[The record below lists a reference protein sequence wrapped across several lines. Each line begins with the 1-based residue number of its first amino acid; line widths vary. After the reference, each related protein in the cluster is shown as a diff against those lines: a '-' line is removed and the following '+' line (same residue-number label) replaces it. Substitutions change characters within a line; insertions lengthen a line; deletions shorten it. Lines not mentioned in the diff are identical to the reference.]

1 MDTFGDRAMN
11 NPTSR
16 FAEVPAVRVFA
27 GVGRLLKS
35 HTAHRPSSR
44 ASGLEEY

>member
-1 MDTFGDRAMN
+1 MIVLGITQSPDSQKCPPYG
-11 NPTSR
+11 
-16 FAEVPAVRVFA
+16 VFA

-44 ASGLEEY
+44 ASGLEES